1 MKCLDTDLLVAILRG
16 KEEAKK
22 KVAEQD
28 EEAKGATTFVNAC
41 ELFFQR
47 QQIRKKRREC

>member
-22 KVAEQD
+22 EVDELD
-28 EEAKGATTFVNAC
+28 EEDGVP
-41 ELFFQR
+41 LLP
-47 QQIRKKRREC
+47 